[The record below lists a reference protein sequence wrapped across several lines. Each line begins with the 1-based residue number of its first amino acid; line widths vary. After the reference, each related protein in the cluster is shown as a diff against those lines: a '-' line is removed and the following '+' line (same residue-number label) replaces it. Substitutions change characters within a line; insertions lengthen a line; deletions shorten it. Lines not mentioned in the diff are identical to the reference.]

1 MFLDLTFFFILLV
14 LDEIYFTNLSAAFML
29 TPLFA
34 YDRFIF
40 FMNYLFR
47 FNKAYI
53 TKISLI
59 FIFFFNILIFFS
71 TENALSRTYIIKNID
86 IIEPYDLNFKKDK
99 VVDRAF
105 IEAFKIIIS
114 KVLISENLKKI
125 NNYDLEAIR
134 TMIKSFSITNEEFI
148 DNKYH
153 AKFNVFFE
161 KKKLINYF
169 HKLNIITSV
178 PIDKNVFFLPI
189 LINLNN
195 NEIKMFNENKFYA
208 EWEKIQDNSY
218 LIRYILSDEDL
229 DDYNYI
235 KQNFQDIESYDFKEI
250 LNKYDNENYIV
261 SVFLINDNNLDILS
275 KISFNNNISIHKSK
289 FENIDFKIQENF
301 NKIILDLKKTYED
314 KWKVENQINLSIKLP
329 LKISII
335 TKNIDLIKNFED
347 DLKSSDLIYD
357 YNIESMSKNK
367 TLFKIIYNGNPDRLI
382 KNLKGKNYNLDFSGE
397 TWIIR

>member
-47 FNKAYI
+47 FNKVYI

-71 TENALSRTYIIKNID
+71 TENAFSRTYIIKNID

-208 EWEKIQDNSY
+208 EWEKIKDNSY
-218 LIRYILSDEDL
+218 LIRYILPDEDL

-235 KQNFQDIESYDFKEI
+235 KQNLQDIESYDFKEI

-275 KISFNNNISIHKSK
+275 KISFNNNISINKSK

-301 NKIILDLKKTYED
+301 NKIILDLKKPM
-314 KWKVENQINLSIKLP
+314 KIN
-329 LKISII
+329 
-335 TKNIDLIKNFED
+335 
-347 DLKSSDLIYD
+347 
-357 YNIESMSKNK
+357 
-367 TLFKIIYNGNPDRLI
+367 
-382 KNLKGKNYNLDFSGE
+382 GK
-397 TWIIR
+397 

>member
-47 FNKAYI
+47 FNKVYI

-71 TENALSRTYIIKNID
+71 TENAFSRTYIIKNID

-208 EWEKIQDNSY
+208 EWEKIKDNSY
-218 LIRYILSDEDL
+218 LIRYILPDEDL

-235 KQNFQDIESYDFKEI
+235 KQNLQDIESYDFKEI

-275 KISFNNNISIHKSK
+275 KISFNNNISINKSK

>member
-53 TKISLI
+53 TKISII

-235 KQNFQDIESYDFKEI
+235 KQNLQDIESYDFKEI

>member
-1 MFLDLTFFFILLV
+1 MRNLL
-14 LDEIYFTNLSAAFML
+14 IINIMQ
-29 TPLFA
+29 
-34 YDRFIF
+34 
-40 FMNYLFR
+40 
-47 FNKAYI
+47 
-53 TKISLI
+53 SLM
-59 FIFFFNILIFFS
+59 FFS
-71 TENALSRTYIIKNID
+71 K
-86 IIEPYDLNFKKDK
+86 
-99 VVDRAF
+99 
-105 IEAFKIIIS
+105 
-114 KVLISENLKKI
+114 
-125 NNYDLEAIR
+125 
-134 TMIKSFSITNEEFI
+134 
-148 DNKYH
+148 
-153 AKFNVFFE
+153 

-208 EWEKIQDNSY
+208 EWEKIKDNSY
-218 LIRYILSDEDL
+218 LIRYILPDEDL

-275 KISFNNNISIHKSK
+275 KISFNNNISINKSK

>member
-208 EWEKIQDNSY
+208 EWEKIKDNSY
-218 LIRYILSDEDL
+218 LIRYILPDEDL

-235 KQNFQDIESYDFKEI
+235 KQNLQDIESYDFKEI

-275 KISFNNNISIHKSK
+275 KISFNNNISINKSK

>member
-1 MFLDLTFFFILLV
+1 
-14 LDEIYFTNLSAAFML
+14 ML

-105 IEAFKIIIS
+105 IAAFKIIIS

-208 EWEKIQDNSY
+208 EWEKIKDNSY
-218 LIRYILSDEDL
+218 LIRYILPDEDL

-235 KQNFQDIESYDFKEI
+235 KQNLQDIESYDFKEI

>member
-169 HKLNIITSV
+169 HKLNIITSA

-195 NEIKMFNENKFYA
+195 NEIKMFSENKFYA

-235 KQNFQDIESYDFKEI
+235 KQNLQDIESYDFKEI

>member
-53 TKISLI
+53 TKISII

-208 EWEKIQDNSY
+208 EWEKIKDNSY
-218 LIRYILSDEDL
+218 LIRYILPDEDL

-235 KQNFQDIESYDFKEI
+235 KQNLQDIESYDFKEI

-275 KISFNNNISIHKSK
+275 KISFNNNISINKSK

>member
-1 MFLDLTFFFILLV
+1 M
-14 LDEIYFTNLSAAFML
+14 
-29 TPLFA
+29 
-34 YDRFIF
+34 
-40 FMNYLFR
+40 
-47 FNKAYI
+47 
-53 TKISLI
+53 
-59 FIFFFNILIFFS
+59 
-71 TENALSRTYIIKNID
+71 
-86 IIEPYDLNFKKDK
+86 
-99 VVDRAF
+99 
-105 IEAFKIIIS
+105 
-114 KVLISENLKKI
+114 ISENLKKI

-218 LIRYILSDEDL
+218 LIRYILPDEDL

-275 KISFNNNISIHKSK
+275 KISFNNNISIYKSK

>member
-53 TKISLI
+53 TKISII

>member
-208 EWEKIQDNSY
+208 EWEKIKDNSY
-218 LIRYILSDEDL
+218 LIRYILPDEDL

-235 KQNFQDIESYDFKEI
+235 KQNLQDIESYDFKEI

-275 KISFNNNISIHKSK
+275 KISFNNNISINKSK

-382 KNLKGKNYNLDFSGE
+382 KNLKGKNYNLDFSGD

>member
-169 HKLNIITSV
+169 HKLNIITSA

-218 LIRYILSDEDL
+218 LIRYILPDEDL

-235 KQNFQDIESYDFKEI
+235 KQNLQDIESYDFKEI

-382 KNLKGKNYNLDFSGE
+382 KNLKGKNYNLDFSSE

>member
-53 TKISLI
+53 TKIILI

-114 KVLISENLKKI
+114 KVLISENLKEI

-195 NEIKMFNENKFYA
+195 NEIKMFNENKFYV
-208 EWEKIQDNSY
+208 EWEKVKDNSY
-218 LIRYILSDEDL
+218 LIRYILPDEDL

-275 KISFNNNISIHKSK
+275 KISFNNNISINKSK

-301 NKIILDLKKTYED
+301 NKIIFDLKKTYED

-397 TWIIR
+397 TWTIR

>member
-53 TKISLI
+53 IKIILI

-71 TENALSRTYIIKNID
+71 TENAFSRTYIIKNID

-114 KVLISENLKKI
+114 KVLISENLKEI

-208 EWEKIQDNSY
+208 EWEKIKDNSY
-218 LIRYILSDEDL
+218 LIRYILPDEDL

-235 KQNFQDIESYDFKEI
+235 KQNLQDIESYDFKEI

-275 KISFNNNISIHKSK
+275 KISFNNNISINKSK

>member
-1 MFLDLTFFFILLV
+1 MFEILRHLH
-14 LDEIYFTNLSAAFML
+14 L
-29 TPLFA
+29 LF
-34 YDRFIF
+34 
-40 FMNYLFR
+40 LHS
-47 FNKAYI
+47 K
-53 TKISLI
+53 LI
-59 FIFFFNILIFFS
+59 FLLIQIYPHGYYQSLQLRGVLFFSFLIFFS
-71 TENALSRTYIIKNID
+71 TENAFSRTYIIKNID

-208 EWEKIQDNSY
+208 EWEKIKDNSY
-218 LIRYILSDEDL
+218 LIRYILPDEDL

-235 KQNFQDIESYDFKEI
+235 KQNLQDIESYDFKEI

-275 KISFNNNISIHKSK
+275 KISFNNNISINKSK

>member
-71 TENALSRTYIIKNID
+71 TENAFSRTYIIKNID

-169 HKLNIITSV
+169 HKLNIITSA
-178 PIDKNVFFLPI
+178 PIDKTVFFLPI

-195 NEIKMFNENKFYA
+195 NEIKMFSENKFYA

-235 KQNFQDIESYDFKEI
+235 KQNLQDIESYDFKEI

>member
-169 HKLNIITSV
+169 HKLNIITSA

-195 NEIKMFNENKFYA
+195 NEIKMFSENKFYA

-275 KISFNNNISIHKSK
+275 KISFNNNISINKSK

>member
-1 MFLDLTFFFILLV
+1 M
-14 LDEIYFTNLSAAFML
+14 
-29 TPLFA
+29 
-34 YDRFIF
+34 
-40 FMNYLFR
+40 
-47 FNKAYI
+47 
-53 TKISLI
+53 
-59 FIFFFNILIFFS
+59 
-71 TENALSRTYIIKNID
+71 
-86 IIEPYDLNFKKDK
+86 
-99 VVDRAF
+99 
-105 IEAFKIIIS
+105 
-114 KVLISENLKKI
+114 ISENLKKI

-169 HKLNIITSV
+169 HKLNIITSA

-208 EWEKIQDNSY
+208 EWEKIKDNSY
-218 LIRYILSDEDL
+218 LIRYILPDEDL

-235 KQNFQDIESYDFKEI
+235 KQNLQDIESYDFKEI

-275 KISFNNNISIHKSK
+275 KISFNNNISINKSK

>member
-47 FNKAYI
+47 FNKVYI

-71 TENALSRTYIIKNID
+71 TENAFSRTYIIKNID

-208 EWEKIQDNSY
+208 EWEKIKDNSY
-218 LIRYILSDEDL
+218 LIRYILPDEDL

-235 KQNFQDIESYDFKEI
+235 KQNLQDIESYDFKEI
-250 LNKYDNENYIV
+250 LSKYDNENYIV

-275 KISFNNNISIHKSK
+275 KISFNNNISINKSK

>member
-1 MFLDLTFFFILLV
+1 
-14 LDEIYFTNLSAAFML
+14 ML

-47 FNKAYI
+47 FNKVYI

-71 TENALSRTYIIKNID
+71 TENAFSRTYIIKNID

-208 EWEKIQDNSY
+208 EWEKIKDNSY
-218 LIRYILSDEDL
+218 LIRYILPDEDL

-235 KQNFQDIESYDFKEI
+235 KQNLQDIESYDFKEI

-275 KISFNNNISIHKSK
+275 KISFNNNISINKSK

>member
-71 TENALSRTYIIKNID
+71 TENAFSRTYIIKNID

-208 EWEKIQDNSY
+208 EWEKIKDNSY
-218 LIRYILSDEDL
+218 LIRYILPDEDL

-235 KQNFQDIESYDFKEI
+235 KQNLQDIESYDFKEI

-275 KISFNNNISIHKSK
+275 KISFNNNISINKSK

>member
-208 EWEKIQDNSY
+208 EWEKIKDNSY
-218 LIRYILSDEDL
+218 LIRYILPDEDL

-235 KQNFQDIESYDFKEI
+235 KQNLQDIESYDFKEI

>member
-47 FNKAYI
+47 FNKVYF

-71 TENALSRTYIIKNID
+71 TENAFSRTYIIKNID

-208 EWEKIQDNSY
+208 EWEKIKDNSY
-218 LIRYILSDEDL
+218 LIRYILPDEDL

-235 KQNFQDIESYDFKEI
+235 KQNLQDIESYDFKEI

-275 KISFNNNISIHKSK
+275 KISFNNNISINKSK

>member
-208 EWEKIQDNSY
+208 EWEKIKDNSY
-218 LIRYILSDEDL
+218 LIRYILPDEDL

-275 KISFNNNISIHKSK
+275 KISFNNNISINKSK

-382 KNLKGKNYNLDFSGE
+382 KNLKGKNYNLDFSSE

>member
-161 KKKLINYF
+161 KKKLIN
-169 HKLNIITSV
+169 
-178 PIDKNVFFLPI
+178 
-189 LINLNN
+189 
-195 NEIKMFNENKFYA
+195 
-208 EWEKIQDNSY
+208 
-218 LIRYILSDEDL
+218 
-229 DDYNYI
+229 
-235 KQNFQDIESYDFKEI
+235 
-250 LNKYDNENYIV
+250 
-261 SVFLINDNNLDILS
+261 
-275 KISFNNNISIHKSK
+275 
-289 FENIDFKIQENF
+289 
-301 NKIILDLKKTYED
+301 
-314 KWKVENQINLSIKLP
+314 
-329 LKISII
+329 
-335 TKNIDLIKNFED
+335 
-347 DLKSSDLIYD
+347 
-357 YNIESMSKNK
+357 
-367 TLFKIIYNGNPDRLI
+367 
-382 KNLKGKNYNLDFSGE
+382 
-397 TWIIR
+397 

>member
-218 LIRYILSDEDL
+218 LIRYILPDEDL

>member
-208 EWEKIQDNSY
+208 EWEKIKDNSY
-218 LIRYILSDEDL
+218 LIRYILPDEDL

-235 KQNFQDIESYDFKEI
+235 KQNLQDIESYDFKEI

-382 KNLKGKNYNLDFSGE
+382 KNLKGKNYNLDFSSE

>member
-169 HKLNIITSV
+169 HKLNIITSA

-218 LIRYILSDEDL
+218 LIRYILPDEDL

-382 KNLKGKNYNLDFSGE
+382 KNLKGKNYNLDFSGD

>member
-47 FNKAYI
+47 FNKVYI

-71 TENALSRTYIIKNID
+71 TENAFSRTYIIKNID

-169 HKLNIITSV
+169 HKLNMITSA

-208 EWEKIQDNSY
+208 EWEKIKDNSY
-218 LIRYILSDEDL
+218 LIRYILPDEDL

-235 KQNFQDIESYDFKEI
+235 KQNLQDIESYDFKEI

-275 KISFNNNISIHKSK
+275 KISFNNNISINKSK

>member
-208 EWEKIQDNSY
+208 EWEKIKDNSY
-218 LIRYILSDEDL
+218 LIRYILPDEDL

-235 KQNFQDIESYDFKEI
+235 KQNLQDIESYDFKEI

-275 KISFNNNISIHKSK
+275 KISFNNNISINKSK

-382 KNLKGKNYNLDFSGE
+382 KNLKGKNYNLDFSSE

>member
-47 FNKAYI
+47 FNKVYI

-71 TENALSRTYIIKNID
+71 TENALSRTYLIKNID

-208 EWEKIQDNSY
+208 EWEKIKDNSY
-218 LIRYILSDEDL
+218 LIRYILPDEDL

-275 KISFNNNISIHKSK
+275 KISFNNNISINKSK

-347 DLKSSDLIYD
+347 DLKSSDLIYN

>member
-47 FNKAYI
+47 FNKVYI

-71 TENALSRTYIIKNID
+71 TENAFSRTYIIKNID

-208 EWEKIQDNSY
+208 EWEKIKDNSY
-218 LIRYILSDEDL
+218 LIRYILPDEDL

-275 KISFNNNISIHKSK
+275 KISFNNNISINKSK

>member
-47 FNKAYI
+47 FNKVYI

-71 TENALSRTYIIKNID
+71 TENAFSRTYIIKNID

-114 KVLISENLKKI
+114 KVLISENLKEI

-195 NEIKMFNENKFYA
+195 NEIKMFNENKFYV
-208 EWEKIQDNSY
+208 EWEKVKDNSY
-218 LIRYILSDEDL
+218 LIRYILPDEDL

-235 KQNFQDIESYDFKEI
+235 KQNLQDIESYDFKEI

-275 KISFNNNISIHKSK
+275 KISFNNNISINKSK

-301 NKIILDLKKTYED
+301 NKIIFDLKKTYED

-397 TWIIR
+397 TWTIR

>member
-47 FNKAYI
+47 FNKVYI

-71 TENALSRTYIIKNID
+71 TENAFSRTYIIKNID

-218 LIRYILSDEDL
+218 LIRYILPDEDL

-235 KQNFQDIESYDFKEI
+235 KQNLQDIESYDFKEI

-275 KISFNNNISIHKSK
+275 KISFNNNISINKSK

>member
-169 HKLNIITSV
+169 HKLNIITSA

-195 NEIKMFNENKFYA
+195 NEIKMFSENKFYA